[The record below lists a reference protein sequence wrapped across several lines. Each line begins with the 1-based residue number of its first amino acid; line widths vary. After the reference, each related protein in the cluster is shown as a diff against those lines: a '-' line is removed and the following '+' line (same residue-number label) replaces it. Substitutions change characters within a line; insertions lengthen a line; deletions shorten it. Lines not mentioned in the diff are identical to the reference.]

1 MVGDSF
7 IIRDGRITAPL
18 KANTLRINDNLTRLL
33 GAVVGTTKDAKGTLV
48 WGADEIVYAPTI
60 AVTGVHVDAI
70 AGFME
75 GMD

>member
-1 MVGDSF
+1 
-7 IIRDGRITAPL
+7 
-18 KANTLRINDNLTRLL
+18 
-33 GAVVGTTKDAKGTLV
+33 V

-75 GMD
+75 GMG